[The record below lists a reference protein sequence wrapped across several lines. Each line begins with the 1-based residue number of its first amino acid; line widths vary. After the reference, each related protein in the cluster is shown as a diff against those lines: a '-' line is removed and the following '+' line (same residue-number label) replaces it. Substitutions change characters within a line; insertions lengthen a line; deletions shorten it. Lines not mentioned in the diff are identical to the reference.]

1 MSELTY
7 LKTEYNKND
16 KKAIIFIH
24 GWKGNK
30 NSFKTLPSL
39 LNLKDVCWFFPQ
51 APYKLDNEE
60 SYSWSIQN
68 SSGEWAYRRPKALLE
83 KFLKSHILNR
93 FKPKD
98 VYFIGFSQGATVCY
112 EFILQLNYP
121 WGGVFPIAGFIRNFD
136 NGISINSNQKKT
148 PIIIGHGEDDQIVP
162 ITSSEKIYSYLN
174 KANNN
179 VSFEKY
185 KGGHK
190 ISLDYLKKIRIL
202 ING

>member
-1 MSELTY
+1 M
-7 LKTEYNKND
+7 
-16 KKAIIFIH
+16 
-24 GWKGNK
+24 
-30 NSFKTLPSL
+30 
-39 LNLKDVCWFFPQ
+39 
-51 APYKLDNEE
+51 
-60 SYSWSIQN
+60 
-68 SSGEWAYRRPKALLE
+68 
-83 KFLKSHILNR
+83 
-93 FKPKD
+93 
-98 VYFIGFSQGATVCY
+98 YFIGFSQGATVCY
-112 EFILQLNYP
+112 EFILQLDYS